1 MTRTA
6 SGELFA
12 LVESFFIE
20 YLPRQIGASSHTIRA
35 YRDTLKL
42 LFEFIAQRHDRDLSA
57 LALEAL
63 DAIAIADFLD
73 HIEAHRSNSASTR
86 NCRRAAIRSFFKH
99 LLRNDLARS
108 MQYSRVL
115 AIPSKKARQR
125 PSTYLEADDV
135 RAIIAKPDRRTHDG
149 WRDYTLLLFLYNCGA
164 RAAEVTAV
172 QWVDLQLTSPRQ
184 VRLHGKG
191 RKERLLP
198 LWRETA
204 EALHRLRG
212 TTMSTDRQHVFVNHH
227 GQPLTRDGI
236 AYILRKYASSVA
248 KERPTLA
255 QKQITPHVLR
265 HSCAVALLQSGTD
278 ITVIRDYL
286 GHASVGTTGRY
297 ITQSSDETR
306 RHGDVL
312 AALRDRTSKRQAME
326 AQAEPSRL
334 PPSTLIDPVVMWSLP
349 RRCYQWVL
357 SMTTATPHKNAL
369 QIMRLI

>member
-20 YLPRQIGASSHTIRA
+20 YLPRQRGASSHTIRA

-42 LFEFIAQRHDRDLSA
+42 LFEFIAQRFDRDLSA
-57 LALEAL
+57 LVLEAL
-63 DAIAIADFLD
+63 DANAIAAFLD
-73 HIEAHRSNSASTR
+73 HIEARRSNSASTR

-99 LLRNDLARS
+99 LLRNDLPRS

-125 PSTYLEADDV
+125 PSIYLEADDV
-135 RAIIAKPDRRTHDG
+135 RAIIARPDRRTHDG

-172 QWVDLQLTSPRQ
+172 QWADLQLTSPRQ

-212 TTMSTDRQHVFVNHH
+212 TTMSADQQHVFVNRH

-236 AYILRKYASSVA
+236 AYILRKYASAVA

-297 ITQSSDETR
+297 ITINLQMK
-306 RHGDVL
+306 
-312 AALRDRTSKRQAME
+312 RDAME
-326 AQAEPSRL
+326 TFWRHSGIEPANAKPWKPKPNL
-334 PPSTLIDPVVMWSLP
+334 LAFLQSL
-349 RRCYQWVL
+349 
-357 SMTTATPHKNAL
+357 
-369 QIMRLI
+369 